1 MWDNIWYALLAL
13 LLTGYL
19 VLDGIIIGTGMVGR
33 LIARDDADR
42 HTVDAATGPFFLGNE
57 VWLVAAAGVTL
68 GGFPGLEST
77 VVSGMAPLIV
87 VAVAALLLRHA
98 AIQFRRR
105 VPSPGW
111 RRRWDILVR
120 AACVTL
126 ALMWGALG
134 GAVLG
139 ALPVKG
145 GHLSPSLDLL
155 LRPVPVASALTA
167 VAVLALHGAVFLAR
181 RTTGPVA
188 ERASALTSR
197 LGIAAAGLGLLTFV
211 AAVFDARTRDGAPNA
226 LPAVLVAVAA
236 MAAALMASRQAAS
249 RGAGFPLLFSG
260 LAVCLPVVA
269 IGVARF
275 PQTVVSTYSGE
286 DLSLAEAAAHP
297 DTLSLVGP
305 LVLLVLPVV
314 LAFQAMQWW
323 AFRTRADKRSPVY
336 F

>member
-19 VLDGIIIGTGMVGR
+19 VLDGITIGSGIVSR
-33 LIARDDADR
+33 LLARTDEDR
-42 HTVDAATGPFFLGNE
+42 RTIDAATGPFFLGNE

-105 VPSPGW
+105 VPSHGW
-111 RRRWDILVR
+111 RRRWDAVVQ
-120 AACVTL
+120 AACVAL

-139 ALPVKG
+139 ALPVKD
-145 GHLSPSLDLL
+145 GHLTPSLDLL

-167 VAVLALHGAVFLAR
+167 LAVLALHGAVFLAR

-188 ERASALTSR
+188 ERAAALTSR
-197 LGIAAAGLGLLTFV
+197 LGIAAAGFGLLTLF
-211 AAVFDARTRDGAPNA
+211 AAAFDARTRDGAPNA
-226 LPAVLVAVAA
+226 LPAVLIAVAA
-236 MAAALMASRQAAS
+236 MVAALLAARLVASDKA
-249 RGAGFPLLFSG
+249 GAPLFSG
-260 LAVCLPVVA
+260 IAACLPVLA
-269 IGVARF
+269 IGAARF
-275 PQTVVSTYSGE
+275 PQTVVSTYGGE

-305 LVLLVLPVV
+305 VVLLVLPVL

-323 AFRTRADKRSPVY
+323 AFRSRADDRSPVY

>member
-19 VLDGIIIGTGMVGR
+19 VLDGITIGSGIVGR
-33 LIARDDADR
+33 LVARTDADR
-42 HTVDAATGPFFLGNE
+42 RTVDAATGPFFLGNE
-57 VWLVAAAGVTL
+57 VWLVAAAGITL

-105 VPSPGW
+105 VPTPGW
-111 RRRWDILVR
+111 RQRWDAVVQ
-120 AACVTL
+120 AACVAL

-139 ALPVKG
+139 ALPVKD

-155 LRPVPVASALTA
+155 LRPVPVVSALTA

-188 ERASALTSR
+188 ERAAELTSR
-197 LGIAAAGLGLLTFV
+197 LGIAAAGLGLLTLF
-211 AAVFDARTRDGAPNA
+211 AATFDARTRDGVPNA
-226 LPAVLVAVAA
+226 IPAVLIAA
-236 MAAALMASRQAAS
+236 AAIAAALLAARLVASDSA
-249 RGAGFPLLFSG
+249 GAPLFSG
-260 LAVCLPVVA
+260 LAACLPVLA
-269 IGVARF
+269 IGLGRF
-275 PQTVVSTYSGE
+275 PQTVMSTYGGE

-305 LVLLVLPVV
+305 VMLLVLPVL

-323 AFRTRADKRSPVY
+323 AFRTRTDERSPVY

>member
-19 VLDGIIIGTGMVGR
+19 VLDGITIGTGMVGR
-33 LIARDDADR
+33 LLARTDAER
-42 HTVDAATGPFFLGNE
+42 RTVDAATGPFFLGNE
-57 VWLVAAAGVTL
+57 VWLVAAAGITL

-87 VAVAALLLRHA
+87 VAVAALVLRHA

-105 VPSPGW
+105 VPTPGW
-111 RRRWDILVR
+111 RRRWDLFLQ

-134 GAVLG
+134 AVVLG
-139 ALPVKG
+139 ALPVKD

-155 LRPVPVASALTA
+155 LRPVPAASALTA

-181 RTTGPVA
+181 RTSGPVA
-188 ERASALTSR
+188 ERAAALTAR
-197 LGIAAAGLGLLTFV
+197 LGTAAAGLGLLTLL
-211 AAVFDARTRDGAPNA
+211 AAAFDARTRDGVPNA
-226 LPAVLVAVAA
+226 LPAVLIAVAA
-236 MAAALMASRQAAS
+236 ITSALLAARLVASDS
-249 RGAGFPLLFSG
+249 PGAPVFSG
-260 LAVCLPVVA
+260 LAACLPVLA
-269 IGVARF
+269 IGIGRF
-275 PQTVVSTYSGE
+275 PQTVMSTYEGE
-286 DLSLAEAAAHP
+286 NLSLAEAAAHP
-297 DTLSLVGP
+297 DTLGLVGP
-305 LVLLVLPVV
+305 LMLLVLPVL

-323 AFRTRADKRSPVY
+323 AFRTRTDERSPVY

>member
-1 MWDNIWYALLAL
+1 MWDDIWYALLAL

-19 VLDGIIIGTGMVGR
+19 VLDGITIGSGIVGR
-33 LIARDDADR
+33 LVARTDADR
-42 HTVDAATGPFFLGNE
+42 RTVDAATGPFFLGNE
-57 VWLVAAAGVTL
+57 VWLVAAAGITL

-98 AIQFRRR
+98 AVQFRRR
-105 VPSPGW
+105 VPSPSW
-111 RRRWDILVR
+111 RRRWDAVVQ
-120 AACVTL
+120 AACVAL

-134 GAVLG
+134 GTVLG
-139 ALPVKG
+139 ALPVRD

-167 VAVLALHGAVFLAR
+167 LAVLALHGAVFLAR
-181 RTTGPVA
+181 RTSGPVA
-188 ERASALTSR
+188 DRAAELTWW
-197 LGIAAAGLGLLTFV
+197 LGATAAGLGLLTLF
-211 AAVFDARTRDGAPNA
+211 AAAFDAQTRDGVPNA
-226 LPAVLVAVAA
+226 LPAALIALAA
-236 MAAALMASRQAAS
+236 ITAALLAARLAAS
-249 RGAGFPLLFSG
+249 NSPGAWLFSG
-260 LAVCLPVVA
+260 LAACLPVLA

-275 PQTVVSTYSGE
+275 PQTVVSTYPGE

-305 LVLLVLPVV
+305 MMLLVLPVL

-323 AFRTRADKRSPVY
+323 AFRTRTDERSPVY